1 MNKKIRQIDI
11 NEALEI
17 TRKGGKVFVITSS
30 NKPTIKNFSS
40 LSIGE
45 ALGEK
50 TDCILVVFE
59 EVANE
64 E

>member
-1 MNKKIRQIDI
+1 MAKVIKQIDI

-17 TRKGGKVFVITSS
+17 TRKGGKVFVITAS

-40 LSIGE
+40 LSVG
-45 ALGEK
+45 AVFNEK

-64 E
+64 N